1 MQSNP
6 NALLTLTKNC
16 IFTNVALTSGG
27 DIWWEGL
34 SQPPTG
40 LTSWLGTA
48 WQPSDNQLAAHPNA
62 RFTAPLRQC
71 PVADPA
77 WDDPRGVPISAI
89 LFGGR
94 RPTTIPLVFQ
104 ALSWQHGVF
113 LGSCQSSETTAA
125 QTGAVGVV
133 RHDPMAMLPFCGYN
147 MGDYLRHWLAIGQ
160 HSTAEKLP
168 KIFYVNWFRKSSSGQ
183 WLWPGYGENIRVLKW
198 IYERVTGEA
207 PASISPIGQLP
218 LPTALD
224 TSQLKITPAQLTELL
239 RFDKSGW
246 QQELIG
252 LRQHYARLGDR
263 LPTELREELAALA
276 RHLDSA

>member
-1 MQSNP
+1 
-6 NALLTLTKNC
+6 
-16 IFTNVALTSGG
+16 
-27 DIWWEGL
+27 
-34 SQPPTG
+34 
-40 LTSWLGTA
+40 
-48 WQPSDNQLAAHPNA
+48 
-62 RFTAPLRQC
+62 
-71 PVADPA
+71 
-77 WDDPRGVPISAI
+77 
-89 LFGGR
+89 
-94 RPTTIPLVFQ
+94 
-104 ALSWQHGVF
+104 
-113 LGSCQSSETTAA
+113 
-125 QTGAVGVV
+125 TGAVGVV

-276 RHLDSA
+276 RHLDSAG